1 MASYSFVG
9 LITAFMTASIVAQD
23 PCACEL
29 DATSREMSFE
39 ACGATPT
46 TATTSVARMN
56 GVALACALE
65 NAVAGDTVVIPYGA
79 QWFVI
84 PDRPLTVAPNLTLR
98 IDGEL
103 VAHHRIGAWPL
114 DGRGH
119 LALVKISNASGLVI
133 EGRGVIN
140 GQGLTWWWHFV
151 RPGSS
156 LRTHKRP
163 ILLELDNCEDL
174 VVRDIALLDAPRFHL
189 YLGATTRRAHVSGI
203 SILVDWRKQRRLL
216 IDAAKE
222 RNGLGWAIV
231 HAWKAFFKPW
241 WRSVSL
247 PMFPF
252 NTDGIDVA
260 GTDVLIENVVVSNW
274 DDIVAVKPSSNP
286 GDNVSADLPLDQ
298 WSWCT
303 RNVTIRNV
311 TTLYGGGLS
320 VGSVHPSENLPC
332 VRDVV
337 FGDIEMYRAFKGP
350 YVKPDLAPDSCKHKP
365 CRGAITNV
373 TFQNVRMD
381 GGRTPSWWRRYELQQ
396 RSRGGAS
403 LEPRVPNAHWHRL
416 RQARGKTILTW
427 LGAIVS
433 WFSHVPTT
441 SSAVCKAKW
450 FINVLCFSWPVYIG
464 PQQQEEPGG
473 AGSGLWARTEP
484 RCTIANITLR
494 NVFAH
499 GGVWPQS
506 AAAIRCDPSNPCT
519 GIVLENVSIRGHF
532 EDRRR
537 WICDDHHTA
546 FGSSSGLVTPHA
558 SACVKPHG
566 AAHWP
571 SPDYQ
576 EPGNELDVPPRHT
589 SLYVVTFL
597 AALGL
602 IFLALSFL
610 TGRRRQSVA
619 PTTLTKTPY
628 GTVFL
633 SRTER
638 RKLQRMVTL

>member
-1 MASYSFVG
+1 MASSYSFVG
-9 LITAFMTASIVAQD
+9 LITAFTTASVVAQD

-29 DATSREMSFE
+29 NATSREISIE
-39 ACGATPT
+39 ACGATPM

-103 VAHHRIGAWPL
+103 VAHDGIGEWPL

-119 LALVKISNASGLVI
+119 LALVKISNASGLVV

-163 ILLELDNCEDL
+163 ILVELDNCEDL
-174 VVRDIALLDAPRFHL
+174 VVRDIALLDAPRFHV

-216 IDAAKE
+216 IDAAKR
-222 RNGLGWAIV
+222 RNGLAWAIV
-231 HAWKAFFKPW
+231 HAWTAYFKPW
-241 WRSVSL
+241 WWSFPL

-274 DDIVAVKPSSNP
+274 DDIVAVKPSRLRG

-320 VGSVHPSENLPC
+320 VGSVHPSEKLPC
-332 VRDVV
+332 VRDVF

-350 YVKPDLAPDSCKHKP
+350 YVKPDLAPEYCKRKP

-373 TFQNVRMD
+373 TFQNVHLD
-381 GGRTPSWWRRYELQQ
+381 GGRTPSWWRRFERQQ

-403 LEPRVPNAHWHRL
+403 LEPRMPSAHWQRL
-416 RQARGKTILTW
+416 RQAQGKIVATSVS
-427 LGAIVS
+427 AIVAWLS
-433 WFSHVPTT
+433 RAPKA
-441 SSAVCKAKW
+441 SSVCKAKW
-450 FINVLCFSWPVYIG
+450 LINVLCFSWPVYIG

-494 NVFAH
+494 NVFIH

-506 AAAIRCDPSNPCT
+506 AAAIRCNASNPCT
-519 GIVLENVSIRGHF
+519 GIVLENVSIRGRF
-532 EDRRR
+532 DDRRR
-537 WICDDHHTA
+537 WICDNHHTA

-558 SACVKPHG
+558 STCVKPHD

-571 SPDYQ
+571 SPDYR
-576 EPGNELDVPPRHT
+576 EPERRVGVPPRNS
-589 SLYVVTFL
+589 SLYVLTFL

-602 IFLALSFL
+602 VFLALSL
-610 TGRRRQSVA
+610 SNDKRRHAVVAA
-619 PTTLTKTPY
+619 PTTLLATTPY
-628 GTVFL
+628 GT
-633 SRTER
+633 
-638 RKLQRMVTL
+638 